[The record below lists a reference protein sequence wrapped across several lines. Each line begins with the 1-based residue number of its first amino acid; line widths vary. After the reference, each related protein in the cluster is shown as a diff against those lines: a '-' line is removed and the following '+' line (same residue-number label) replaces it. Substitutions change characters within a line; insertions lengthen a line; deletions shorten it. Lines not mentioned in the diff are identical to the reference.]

1 MKKLFVAAT
10 TALMLAALAG
20 NANASNYKFPSD
32 DPVAAVVIPDDW
44 ESGETESGV
53 EATSPDEAVYLSIDV
68 ADAKSIDSVVDDA
81 ITWLGEQGVTVDPAT
96 SKKSEDKVNGKD
108 IFFVS
113 WSGKDKDGPASVGLA
128 TMVLNAKTVL
138 VFTYWGTKGEEE
150 KSLPAINSIL
160 NSVTEP

>member
-1 MKKLFVAAT
+1 M
-10 TALMLAALAG
+10 
-20 NANASNYKFPSD
+20 
-32 DPVAAVVIPDDW
+32 
-44 ESGETESGV
+44 
-53 EATSPDEAVYLSIDV
+53 
-68 ADAKSIDSVVDDA
+68 DDA